1 MIRIGGNY
9 MLKHLKLNLTL
20 FDGEGGGESGAPA
33 VSSDMG
39 ENDTSQVATGEQENH
54 DDSQSEQS
62 QIVDEKTRQAN
73 FDKFL
78 KENKD
83 LFSKKTQEII
93 NKRFK
98 ETKQLE
104 SQIQKVNPVLEMLSS
119 RYGVDASNIDEL
131 MEAISNDD
139 VYLEDEAL
147 ERGMTIEQLKS
158 IKALERENA
167 RYREMYEQQ
176 QKQEQAQRTYNE
188 WLQAGEQLKEI
199 YPSFDFE
206 SELQENEN
214 FGQLLKNGIDVR
226 TAFEVCHRDE
236 ILGGAMAYTAQ
247 QVKQKVAND
256 IQARGQRPSE
266 NGMNSQSSVGLK
278 FDINKTTKA
287 EREEFERR
295 ALRGERITFR

>member
-1 MIRIGGNY
+1 
-9 MLKHLKLNLTL
+9 MLMKHLKLNLTL
-20 FDGEGGGESGAPA
+20 FDGEGGGEGSGFAGEG
-33 VSSDMG
+33 SDTG
-39 ENDTSQVATGEQENH
+39 EDTSYVADSTENH
-54 DDSQSEQS
+54 EEGQETDPVALEKQRQSEFEDY
-62 QIVDEKTRQAN
+62 IKN
-73 FDKFL
+73 
-78 KENKD
+78 NKD
-83 LFSKKTQEII
+83 LFTKKTQEII

-98 ETKQLE
+98 ETKTLE
-104 SQIQKVNPVLEMLSS
+104 NQIQKVNPLIDMLSS
-119 RYGVDASNIDEL
+119 RYGVDANNLDDL

-147 ERGMTIEQLKS
+147 EKGMTVEQLKS
-158 IKALERENA
+158 VKALERENA

-176 QKQEQAQRTYNE
+176 QKQAKAQETYNA
-188 WLQAGEQLKEI
+188 WLNEGEQLKEI
-199 YPSFDFE
+199 YPTFDFE

-247 QVKQKVAND
+247 QVKQKVVND

-287 EREEFERR
+287 EREEFEKR

>member
-1 MIRIGGNY
+1 MKK
-9 MLKHLKLNLTL
+9 LLKLNLTL
-20 FDGEGGGESGAPA
+20 FDGEGGGEGGAA
-33 VSSDMG
+33 TTSSDMG
-39 ENDTSQVATGEQENH
+39 GETTNQVATGTEENH
-54 DDSQSEQS
+54 DSQSEDTS
-62 QIVDEKTRQAN
+62 QQVVDEKTRQAN

-104 SQIQKVNPVLEMLSS
+104 SQIQKVNPVLDMLSS
-119 RYGVDASNIDEL
+119 RYGVDANNLDAL

-176 QKQEQAQRTYNE
+176 QRQAEAEKTYNQ

-247 QVKQKVAND
+247 QVKQKMAND

-287 EREEFERR
+287 EREEFEKR

>member
-1 MIRIGGNY
+1 MKKF
-9 MLKHLKLNLTL
+9 LELNLTL
-20 FDGEGGGESGAPA
+20 FDGEGGGEGGATTTS

-39 ENDTSQVATGEQENH
+39 ENATNQVATGTEENH
-54 DDSQSEQS
+54 DSQSEQS
-62 QIVDEKTRQAN
+62 SQPVVDEKTRQAN

-119 RYGVDASNIDEL
+119 RYGVDANNVDAL

-176 QKQEQAQRTYNE
+176 QRQEEAQRTYNE
-188 WLQAGEQLKEI
+188 WLQAGEQLKTI

-247 QVKQKVAND
+247 QVKQKMAND